1 MKILYV
7 ALSCGPNL
15 GSEDAIGWH
24 LPIAAAEA
32 GHDVTVLTRE
42 DKRGEIQAYVESH
55 PAQIY
60 PRFVYAPLGKLA
72 NFCKGPLYSIRAI
85 QWCRSI
91 RPLLERICADAS
103 FDIIHQITPVEFRAL
118 ADYSGLN
125 ARTVVGPVGGGEYAP
140 RQYRHYLKGEW
151 CVELFRRALNEA
163 SVRCSGFKKRV
174 KAIDFIYFA
183 NRETERFFEDHSVK
197 VKSFGLKTEIGI
209 DGNSEELAPNSIE
222 SGELRILFVGRL
234 VPRKGVELLLEAC
247 AKAGA
252 AGLNFCLK
260 ICGDGKNRSGQELL
274 AKNLG
279 ISNRVE
285 FEGRVDRD
293 QLAEIYRWAN
303 IVAMP
308 SLRETGGTVIA
319 EAISHHRPLLCADSF
334 GAGLV
339 LDSKTA
345 VLLPSGSGS
354 NEYAV
359 ALLAVTNDLLD
370 AFCFDEVENQLLW
383 QNKFKTYRS
392 LYKRLLAD

>member
-1 MKILYV
+1 MRILYV
-7 ALSCGPNL
+7 ALSCGPNF

-24 LPIAAAEA
+24 LPIAAARA
-32 GHDVTVLTRE
+32 GHNVTVLTRG
-42 DKRGEIQAYVESH
+42 DKREEIQTFIESH

-72 NFCKGPLYSIRAI
+72 GFCKGPLYSVRAI
-85 QWCRSI
+85 LWCRSI
-91 RPLLERICADAS
+91 RPLLERICAEAP

-140 RQYRHYLKGEW
+140 RQYQRYLNGEW
-151 CVELFRRALNEA
+151 HVELFRRVLNEVC
-163 SVRCSGFKKRV
+163 VRCSGFKKRV

-183 NRETERFFEDHSVK
+183 NRETERFFEDHSVE

-209 DGNSEELAPNSIE
+209 DGEAEEPAPNSIE
-222 SGELRILFVGRL
+222 TGELRILFVGRL

-252 AGLNFCLK
+252 AGLNFHLK
-260 ICGDGKNRSGQELL
+260 ICGDGKSRAGLELL
-274 AKNLG
+274 AENLG
-279 ISNRVE
+279 ISERLE
-285 FEGRVDRD
+285 FEGRVNRD
-293 QLAEIYRWAN
+293 QLAEFYRWAN

-319 EAISHHRPLLCADSF
+319 EAISHHRPLICANSF
-334 GAGLV
+334 GASLM

-345 VLLPSGSGS
+345 ILLPPGSGS
-354 NEYAV
+354 SEYAR
-359 ALLAVTNDLLD
+359 ALLGITNDLLD
-370 AFCFDEVENQLLW
+370 AFCFDEVENELLW
-383 QNKFKTYRS
+383 HNKATRYIDN
-392 LYKRLLAD
+392 YKEILGH